1 MEQRGDERRRE
12 RIAKV
17 IARAGLASRR
27 EAERWIAAGRITV
40 NGEVIVTPARDV
52 GAADNVAVDG
62 TPLPRR
68 ERTRLFLLHKPRG
81 LLTSHGDPR
90 GRATVFDA
98 LPARLPRLI
107 SVGRLDLNTEGL
119 LLLTNDGR
127 LARVLE
133 LPATGWLRRYRVRAH
148 GSVTQD
154 QLDRLRGG
162 ITIGGIRYGPIEA
175 IADRAQGANVWLTF
189 AMREGKNREVKN
201 VLGHLGLAVNRL
213 IRVSFGPFTLGDLAP
228 GEVDEVRTRTLREQ
242 LGERLTALADA
253 DFSGPRVVADRL
265 SGTIGR
271 TPASLDRGRAA
282 GYEPRWRGKRGGL
295 PPPLRG
301 RAGEGGGA
309 IVTSAPRRGTPTPN
323 PSPSQVGPARLAQH
337 GPEPGQARVRWGGE
351 RTETAARSFSK
362 KHSRAGE
369 SKRNRA
375 DAPERAPREK
385 RRRGRGARR
394 RRQ

>member
-1 MEQRGDERRRE
+1 MEQRGEERRRE

-27 EAERWIAAGRITV
+27 EAERWIAAGRVTV
-40 NGEVIVTPARDV
+40 NGEVIDSPARDV
-52 GAADNVAVDG
+52 GARDIVAVDG
-62 TPLPRR
+62 AALPTR
-68 ERTRLFLLHKPRG
+68 ERTRLFLFHKPRG

-148 GSVTQD
+148 GGVTQEA
-154 QLDRLRGG
+154 LDRLRGG
-162 ITIGGIRYGPIEA
+162 ITIGGVRYGPIEA
-175 IADRAQGANVWLTF
+175 IADRVQGANVWLTF

-213 IRVSFGPFTLGDLAP
+213 IRVSFGPFTLGGLAP
-228 GEVDEVRTRTLREQ
+228 GEVEEVRTRTLREQ
-242 LGERLTALADA
+242 LGERLTTLADA
-253 DFSGPRVVADRL
+253 DFSGPRGVVDHGSGRPVAPSPGASGADL
-265 SGTIGR
+265 SPPKSDVSGLGHLRVPNSGKPEFGR
-271 TPASLDRGRAA
+271 RSKAGCPGGETLSPRKKFSKRVPHTVDLSPAGKSRGRSEQGRGA
-282 GYEPRWRGKRGGL
+282 GTGK
-295 PPPLRG
+295 
-301 RAGEGGGA
+301 
-309 IVTSAPRRGTPTPN
+309 
-323 PSPSQVGPARLAQH
+323 ARD
-337 GPEPGQARVRWGGE
+337 V
-351 RTETAARSFSK
+351 
-362 KHSRAGE
+362 
-369 SKRNRA
+369 
-375 DAPERAPREK
+375 PERVPRAK
-385 RRRGRGARR
+385 RRRGRPPRS